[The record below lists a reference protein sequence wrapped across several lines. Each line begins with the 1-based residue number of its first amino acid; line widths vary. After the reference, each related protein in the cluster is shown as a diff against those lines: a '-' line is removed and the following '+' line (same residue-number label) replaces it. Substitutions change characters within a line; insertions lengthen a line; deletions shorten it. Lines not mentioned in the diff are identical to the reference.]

1 MDSNTD
7 EQLSETE
14 IFELLA
20 APRRRAILR
29 MLARRGGEG
38 TFGDLT
44 NEIATGEHGADS
56 DAGTRK
62 SVYVSLYQTHVP
74 RLAEAGVL
82 TYDERTKTVALA
94 GPWPQLMAYLDFDPL
109 ARKQGFFSRVLRAKS
124 REQAE

>member
-1 MDSNTD
+1 VDSNTD
-7 EQLSETE
+7 DKLSETE

-29 MLARRGGEG
+29 ILVGWNGEG

-56 DAGTRK
+56 DAGMRK

-82 TYDERTKTVALA
+82 TYDTERKTVTLT
-94 GPWPQLMAYLDFDPL
+94 GPWSQLVAYLDFDPL
-109 ARKQGFFSRVLRAKS
+109 ARKPGFLSRVLRAKS
-124 REQAE
+124 RERAE